1 MGVIKYTTL
10 VKSQGDNKFMV
21 KIISIKTLINSVF
34 VLFEG
39 SFCFLIFA
47 LKG

>member
-21 KIISIKTLINSVF
+21 KIISIKTLINSVLSCLKDHF
-34 VLFEG
+34 VFLF
-39 SFCFLIFA
+39 SL
-47 LKG
+47 